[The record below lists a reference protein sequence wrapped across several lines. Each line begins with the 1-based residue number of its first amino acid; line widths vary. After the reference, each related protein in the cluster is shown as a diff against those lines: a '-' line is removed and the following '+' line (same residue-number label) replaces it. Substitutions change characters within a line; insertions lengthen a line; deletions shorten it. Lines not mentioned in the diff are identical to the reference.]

1 MKDLLLYPL
10 FVILYL
16 SIRSTLLV
24 AIPSPDLSLVI
35 VVYIALVKPSVKGL
49 ITSFAIGYLNDVF
62 SGGVI
67 GITSFSLVIVFIAS
81 HFLSRW
87 INLHDTLTK
96 SIVIAILTLAKGVI
110 VYLLLWF
117 INNDISSITLVIPI
131 AVVTGLLAVPITNL
145 LNKMDRIMV
154 PKNKDIA
161 AV

>member
-1 MKDLLLYPL
+1 M
-10 FVILYL
+10 
-16 SIRSTLLV
+16 